1 MDKPAPRRPIEESLG
16 DAVVRGI
23 DDFVFRDI
31 EDDEAARAVFDFV
44 TDLESR
50 ALLGSV
56 LRGVRW
62 QQKVGLVLARVP
74 AHPAHAAQVRSQMI
88 EYGALV
94 EMSLH
99 EVIRQARPTGVP
111 ATFQGLI
118 QRAEAMEVLD
128 ARGVEA
134 ADRLREARNC
144 VHLYLATRSLRFQR
158 EGRKALR
165 DFTTVVNQL
174 RIRAGLAPWQP
185 ARPAVEG
192 SQ

>member
-1 MDKPAPRRPIEESLG
+1 VDRAAPRRPIDEWLG
-16 DAVVRGI
+16 VSGI
-23 DDFVFRDI
+23 NDFIFRDI

-44 TDLESR
+44 VDPEAR
-50 ALLGSV
+50 DLLGVV

-62 QQKVGLVLARVP
+62 QQKVGLALARQHG
-74 AHPAHAAQVRSQMI
+74 HPAHAAQVRSQMI

-99 EVIRQARPTGVP
+99 EVVRQAHPTGVP

-118 QRAEAMEVLD
+118 QRAQTMGVLD
-128 ARGVEA
+128 EHGVEA

-144 VHLYLATRSLRFQR
+144 VHLYLATPSLRFQR

-174 RIRAGLAPWQP
+174 RVHASLPPWHA
-185 ARPAVEG
+185 ARQRPDE
-192 SQ
+192 